1 MTIREFCEIVVG
13 NMKIT
18 FDEDPSDCTIDVIV
32 PMSVDPKTILGD
44 GILDLEVNMIMAYD
58 CDIIVSTNSR
68 R

>member
-32 PMSVDPKTILGD
+32 PVSVDPKTILGD
-44 GILDLEVNMIMAYD
+44 GILDLEVNMLMAYD

>member
-32 PMSVDPKTILGD
+32 PMSVDPNTILGD

>member
-32 PMSVDPKTILGD
+32 PMSVDPNTILGD
-44 GILDLEVNMIMAYD
+44 GILDLEVNMVMAYD

>member
-58 CDIIVSTNSR
+58 CDIIISTNSR

>member
-1 MTIREFCEIVVG
+1 MTVREFCEIVVC

>member
-1 MTIREFCEIVVG
+1 MTVREFCEIVVG

-44 GILDLEVNMIMAYD
+44 GILDLDVNMVMAYD